1 MHQKNGVSIDHRLE
15 KTPGFTIWKSN
26 CLGIYRLM
34 GKVSESETDGL
45 VSGYETDWVNV
56 RMVVSQNFKNCE
68 NLGKQLLYPIW
79 RTPVFFRDDV
89 YLTCSQKNVPT
100 SAQNNALK
108 RICQTKKRINTQ
120 KGLKISI

>member
-1 MHQKNGVSIDHRLE
+1 
-15 KTPGFTIWKSN
+15 
-26 CLGIYRLM
+26 M

-45 VSGYETDWVNV
+45 VSGYETDWVSV
-56 RMVVSQNFKNCE
+56 RMVVSQNLKIVK
-68 NLGKQLLYPIW
+68 NLGKRLLYPKW
-79 RTPVFFRDDV
+79 QTTVFFRDDV

>member
-34 GKVSESETDGL
+34 GKVSENETDGL
-45 VSGYETDWVNV
+45 VSGYETDWVSV

-68 NLGKQLLYPIW
+68 KLGKTTIVSYMANPG
-79 RTPVFFRDDV
+79 VFSRRCLSDM
-89 YLTCSQKNVPT
+89 LPKKCTNKC
-100 SAQNNALK
+100 
-108 RICQTKKRINTQ
+108 TK
-120 KGLKISI
+120 